1 MASTKVPI
9 ELSST
14 PGIVDNSNATAI
26 TIDSSENVG
35 IGTGSPFSKLDVRS
49 ISAGSEVFA
58 GIFANDGTTAG
69 SKVSVSLVTGSDGTA
84 GRIRSQIVGDS
95 DGDNNGYLAFNTRN
109 SGTQSERLRID
120 SSGNV
125 GIANTSPSSYSA
137 SANNLVVGT
146 SGDTGITI
154 VSGTASNGQLK
165 FADGTSGDA
174 TGRGIIDYNHASD
187 HMALKTA
194 ATERMRIT
202 SNGFTKHSNTGTY
215 DTYAFADDSH
225 QFVSDD
231 ASHSTLWVTNTNA
244 SYASTSMLRLETA
257 RGATSAFTFLAATT
271 GNLNDDQFLLK
282 GDGNAYADG
291 SWSGGGADY
300 AEYFEWSDGNTDNED
315 RRGYTVVLS
324 ENKIRK
330 STSEDNPNNIIGVVS
345 GNPSVIGDSDIGAW
359 KNKYQKDDYGSYIK
373 DENGER
379 IINDEYDETQDY
391 ITREDRQ
398 EWDVIGLMGK
408 VRINKGQAVGDR
420 WIKMRDISDTVEE
433 WLIK

>member
-1 MASTKVPI
+1 
-9 ELSST
+9 
-14 PGIVDNSNATAI
+14 
-26 TIDSSENVG
+26 
-35 IGTGSPFSKLDVRS
+35 
-49 ISAGSEVFA
+49 
-58 GIFANDGTTAG
+58 
-69 SKVSVSLVTGSDGTA
+69 
-84 GRIRSQIVGDS
+84 
-95 DGDNNGYLAFNTRN
+95 
-109 SGTQSERLRID
+109 
-120 SSGNV
+120 
-125 GIANTSPSSYSA
+125 
-137 SANNLVVGT
+137 
-146 SGDTGITI
+146 
-154 VSGTASNGQLK
+154 
-165 FADGTSGDA
+165 
-174 TGRGIIDYNHASD
+174 
-187 HMALKTA
+187 MALKTA